1 MKLTLLK
8 VILEQFKGVAHAE
21 YTFGDRT
28 AITGRN
34 GSGKTTI
41 ADAAL
46 WLFAD
51 KDYSLKSNPEI
62 HPDFLPVSEPSVT
75 AVCDIDGKE
84 VTFRKFQKDS
94 RTKKQVESGVPIRI
108 SNQYEINSVPKS
120 QKDFMAYLG
129 ECGINVETMLLLSHP
144 EIFIN
149 QKDADCRKI
158 LFGMTSDITDK
169 QIADSLPDC
178 KEAAELLDSY
188 AAEEITA
195 MKKREKKEALENI
208 DAIPQQIIGM
218 EKSKVDLPVDEFN
231 AQKESLTAEIEQME
245 QALADLDIP
254 SIGDLNQKLAILDQ
268 EERQLV
274 AKANADRI
282 EKYNDMTTLIS
293 SLTHDAQKLEN
304 DKIRKTEEL
313 NDLIRNK
320 SILEK
325 AFEDYKEQFSTFK
338 MMEFEVD
345 TQGKCPNCGQM
356 LPVHTIDKMKKSFDE
371 DKANKMHGINK
382 EAKRIQDGI
391 ENANK
396 GIKELDAEIKQ
407 ADSKLNTLREEIEKS
422 KKNREPFEHVI
433 DIAGSEELIAINQ
446 KRAEIK
452 HQMARIDELKAES
465 DEISNNIRVR
475 KQTVREIENRLVELR
490 VNDRIDK
497 QIKELKQKQREYAD
511 AEASATRV
519 LDQLQ
524 AISMAKNKA
533 LTDEVNSHFEIVRF
547 KLFYQTKT
555 TDEFKGC
562 CIPTIKSEDG
572 TYKAFGE
579 SANTALEVRGK
590 LDIIRGLQKFYN
602 TYLPVFVDGWE
613 CLDSNNANKI
623 QMDTQLI
630 TLAVTDGDL
639 KVEVL

>member
-21 YTFGDRT
+21 YDFGNKT

-41 ADAAL
+41 ADAVL
-46 WLFAD
+46 WLFTD
-51 KDYSLKSNPEI
+51 KGYSLKSNPEI
-62 HPDFLPVSEPSVT
+62 HPDFLPVSEPSVK

-188 AAEEITA
+188 TAEEIAA
-195 MKKREKKEALENI
+195 MKKREKKEASENL

-218 EKSKVDLPVDEFN
+218 ERSKMDVNIEEFT
-231 AQKESLTAEIEQME
+231 AQRNTLCSEIEQME
-245 QALADLDIP
+245 KSIEDMDIP
-254 SIGDLNQKLAILDQ
+254 NIGDLNQQLALLDQ

-274 AKANADRI
+274 AKANADRV
-282 EKYNDMTTLIS
+282 EKLTKLNLLIGTMEQDLREATSDKQKFINELDEMLCRQKTLEATFNNLRDEFNTVKES
-293 SLTHDAQKLEN
+293 EFTVEN
-304 DKIRKTEEL
+304 EG
-313 NDLIRNK
+313 
-320 SILEK
+320 
-325 AFEDYKEQFSTFK
+325 
-338 MMEFEVD
+338 V
-345 TQGKCPNCGQM
+345 CPTCGQN
-356 LPVHTIDKMKKSFDE
+356 LPI
-371 DKANKMHGINK
+371 
-382 EAKRIQDGI
+382 
-391 ENANK
+391 
-396 GIKELDAEIKQ
+396 
-407 ADSKLNTLREEIEKS
+407 
-422 KKNREPFEHVI
+422 HVI
-433 DIAGSEELIAINQ
+433 DKAKTSFEDNKKSRMNEINNKAKDIRNGIKAGEERIRELNLSVKDADAHIGELKNELESRYKEREPLEYVIDASKSDEAVAINQ
-446 KRAEIK
+446 KRIEIK
-452 HQMARIDELKAES
+452 HKMANSDNMKAEVE
-465 DEISNNIRVR
+465 EIRGNIRVR
-475 KQTVREIENRLVELR
+475 EQAVREIDNRIVEAR
-490 VNDRIDK
+490 VNDRID
-497 QIKELKQKQREYAD
+497 IKIEELRQKQKVYAD
-511 AEASATRV
+511 SESAAQMV
-519 LDQLQ
+519 LDQLSQ
-524 AISMAKNKA
+524 ISMAKNKA
-533 LTDEVNSHFEIVRF
+533 LTDEVNSHFELVKFR
-547 KLFYQTKT
+547 LFEQQKNG
-555 TDEFKGC
+555 EFKDC
-562 CIPTIKSEDG
+562 CIPTIEGKVI
-572 TYKAFGE
+572 GE

-590 LDIIRGLQKFYN
+590 LDIIRGLQKYYD
-602 TYLPVFVDGWE
+602 TYLPVFADGWE

>member
-21 YTFGDRT
+21 YDFGNRT

-41 ADAAL
+41 ADAVL
-46 WLFAD
+46 WLFTD

-75 AVCDIDGKE
+75 VVCDIDGKE
-84 VTFRKFQKDS
+84 ITFRKFQKDS
-94 RTKKQVESGVPIRI
+94 RTKKLVEAGAPVRI
-108 SNQYEINSVPKS
+108 ANQYEINSVPKS
-120 QKDFMAYLG
+120 QKDFIAYLE

-144 EIFIN
+144 EIFTS
-149 QKDADCRKI
+149 QKSADCRKI
-158 LFGMTSDITDK
+158 LFDMVSGITDK
-169 QIADSLPDC
+169 DIADSLTEC
-178 KEAAELLDSY
+178 SEVAQLLENY
-188 AAEEITA
+188 TAEEITA
-195 MKKREKKEALENI
+195 MKKRQLKEASENI

-325 AFEDYKEQFSTFK
+325 AFEDYKEQFSTLK
-338 MMEFEVD
+338 TMEFEVD
-345 TQGKCPNCGQM
+345 KQGKCPNCGQM
-356 LPVHTIDKMKKSFDE
+356 LPIQTLDKMKKAFDE

-422 KKNREPFEHVI
+422 KKNREPLEHVI
-433 DIAGSEELIAINQ
+433 DIAGSEELIAVNQ

-465 DEISNNIRVR
+465 EEISNNIRVR
-475 KQTVREIENRLVELR
+475 KQTVREIENRLAELR

-497 QIKELKQKQREYAD
+497 QIEELKQKQREYAD

-519 LDQLQ
+519 LDQLKV
-524 AISMAKNKA
+524 ISMTKNKA

-555 TDEFKGC
+555 TDEFKDC

-572 TYKAFGE
+572 AYKTFGE

-590 LDIIRGLQKFYN
+590 LDIIRGLQKYYD
-602 TYLPVFVDGWE
+602 TYLPVFADGWE
-613 CLDSNNANKI
+613 CLSSDTAEKVH
-623 QMDTQLI
+623 MDTQLI
-630 TLAVTDGDL
+630 TLSVTNDDL